1 MFISST
7 PLTGGTLTGRFVRH
21 EIASEHLG
29 ASRGVTVR
37 LPDNYDPENRS
48 YPVVYMHDGQ
58 NMFDRRTGFAG
69 QEWHVD
75 ETVQALAQEGRMPE
89 AILVAVDNAPSRLDD
104 YSHVS
109 DPEYGGGKGQK
120 YEDFLLQE
128 VLPSVEGAYAVNPK
142 QRVLLGSSMG
152 GLVSLATGIA
162 NPGVFAAIGAL
173 SPSVW
178 WSNGQ
183 MPEQILETPAADGPK
198 PRVWL
203 DMGTEEGSSD
213 SFGQRP
219 LRDGKLGDRPQG
231 GNGVQ
236 DVRDRTRETG
246 EALLARGWTLD
257 QDLRYH
263 EPLGARHDEH
273 SWSQRMGEVLSWL
286 TQDMRVS

>member
-1 MFISST
+1 M
-7 PLTGGTLTGRFVRH
+7 TGRFVRH
-21 EIASEHLG
+21 EIASERLG
-29 ASRGVTVR
+29 TRRGVTVR
-37 LPDNYDPENRS
+37 LPDNYDPEHKS

-69 QEWHVD
+69 QEWQVD
-75 ETVQALAQEGRMPE
+75 ETVAQMTREGRIPE
-89 AILVAVDNAPSRLDD
+89 AILVAIDNAPSRLDD
-104 YSHVS
+104 FSHVA
-109 DPEYGGGKGQK
+109 DPEYGGGKGQV
-120 YEDFLLQE
+120 YEDFLLEE
-128 VLPSVEGAYAVNPK
+128 VLPSVESTYSVNPK

-162 NPGVFAAIGAL
+162 HPAVFAAVGAL

-183 MPEQILETPAADGPK
+183 MAEQILKTPQGDGPK
-198 PRVWL
+198 PRIWL

-213 SFGQRP
+213 NFGQRP
-219 LRDGKLGDRPQG
+219 LRGGQLGARPEG

-246 EALLARGWTLD
+246 EALLSQGWELD
-257 QDLRYH
+257 GNLRYH
-263 EPLGARHDEH
+263 EPLGARHDEY

-286 TQDMRVS
+286 TQDMRAS